1 VHVPPPPP
9 SQSFAKI
16 AAKSPP
22 PSEEEQVEPVNIVSE
37 APKTTAPKESKPKES
52 KPKESEPKE
61 SEPKESKPS
70 FPPLENAKDTETPV
84 SDLSDMPSTQ
94 DMLNEKSGMFE
105 NFQLSSFLGA

>member
-1 VHVPPPPP
+1 
-9 SQSFAKI
+9 
-16 AAKSPP
+16 
-22 PSEEEQVEPVNIVSE
+22 VNIVSE

-70 FPPLENAKDTETPV
+70 FPPLENAKDTVTPV
-84 SDLSDMPSTQ
+84 SDLSDMPSTK

-105 NFQLSSFLGA
+105 NFQLSSFVGA

>member
-1 VHVPPPPP
+1 MQVPPPPP

-37 APKTTAPKESKPKES
+37 APKTTAPKASK
-52 KPKESEPKE
+52 
-61 SEPKESKPS
+61 PKESKPS
-70 FPPLENAKDTETPV
+70 FPPLENAKDTQTPV

-94 DMLNEKSGMFE
+94 DMLNEKSGMFKK
-105 NFQLSSFLGA
+105 NQLSSFVDA